1 MKTKFLLIALSL
13 TFIAGSDGF
22 AQAQPAPRF
31 TPFMFSLV
39 TPLQVPPAD
48 FDVGGLR
55 LSLLYGECHDFV
67 GLDIGTVGRATGDA
81 DGFQA
86 ALVANVVGGGGLGL
100 QVAPVNCVLGDY
112 AGLQIGAAN
121 YVKSLQ
127 GLQIG
132 ALFNR
137 ADYVEGA
144 QIGLINVTRQMIG
157 VQLGL
162 VNVVQD
168 NDLPFLPIFNCSF

>member
-1 MKTKFLLIALSL
+1 MKNRLLLVVLSL
-13 TFIAGSDGF
+13 TVISGSAAFGQ
-22 AQAQPAPRF
+22 AQASAGY
-31 TPFMFSLV
+31 TPFMFSFV
-39 TPLQVPPAD
+39 TPLQVPPRD

-55 LSLLYGECHDFV
+55 INLLYGECHDFLGFDV
-67 GLDIGTVGRATGDA
+67 GAVGRATGDA

-86 ALVANVVGGGGLGL
+86 TLIANVVGGGGVGF
-100 QVAPVNCVLGDY
+100 QASTANCVFGDY

-121 YVKSLQ
+121 YVKSVN

-132 ALFNR
+132 LLLNR

-162 VNVVQD
+162 VNVIQD
-168 NDLPFLPIFNCSF
+168 NDLKFLPIFNCSF